1 MRLFDWSLQHNQ
13 EPFKN
18 MIGVLRR
25 NKTWTFG
32 MLYILLQTFFSF
44 IHRVEKPVIYIQN
57 REQITYSKNRG
68 VVYYLP

>member
-1 MRLFDWSLQHNQ
+1 
-13 EPFKN
+13 